1 MIKSMRTYAAYKTRE
16 IKKKNI
22 SVENTK
28 MPYCI
33 SITEIYI
40 YIYKTVKTDVK
51 IHVGEHNNITYTKT

>member
-28 MPYCI
+28 MQKHI
-33 SITEIYI
+33 KNTEKEIYI
-40 YIYKTVKTDVK
+40 
-51 IHVGEHNNITYTKT
+51 

>member
-16 IKKKNI
+16 IKKKN

-40 YIYKTVKTDVK
+40 YIKQLKQT
-51 IHVGEHNNITYTKT
+51 